1 MAEKNESKA
10 KQTNER
16 KIICKGPVDKNNGA
30 IIFRLPPERKGGK
43 SFDIVKGQILT
54 VGDDKDISEATA
66 NQLLDSKTWK
76 FEEVTK

>member
-1 MAEKNESKA
+1 MAEKNETKA
-10 KQTNER
+10 KPTTER

-30 IIFRLPPERKGGK
+30 VIFRLPPERKGGK
-43 SFDIVKGQILT
+43 TFDIVEGQILT
-54 VGDDKDISEATA
+54 VSSDISEETA

>member
-1 MAEKNESKA
+1 LAEKNESKA
-10 KQTNER
+10 KQTTER

-43 SFDIVKGQILT
+43 EFDIVKGQTLV
-54 VGDDKDISEATA
+54 VGSDISEETA
-66 NQLLDSKTWK
+66 NQLLSSKTWK

>member
-10 KQTNER
+10 KQTTER

-30 IIFRLPPERKGGK
+30 IIFRLPPERKDGK
-43 SFDIVKGQILT
+43 PFDIMQGQTLV
-54 VGDDKDISEATA
+54 VGSDISEETA
-66 NQLLDSKTWK
+66 DQLLNSKSWK

>member
-10 KQTNER
+10 KQTTER

-30 IIFRLPPERKGGK
+30 IIFRLPPERKAGK
-43 SFDIVKGQILT
+43 PFDIVQGQTLT
-54 VGDDKDISEATA
+54 VGSDISEETA
-66 NQLLDSKTWK
+66 DQLLDSKSWK